1 MQTSLSEYNDLAT
14 MWSSLLVS
22 ASKEWPSASPG
33 VCVKVVGG
41 CDDAGCEG
49 QGWGG
54 VLDSNSYGS
63 EGGWSCRWC

>member
-1 MQTSLSEYNDLAT
+1 M
-14 MWSSLLVS
+14 S

-63 EGGWSCRWC
+63 EGGWSCR